1 MTSSPSPTL
10 ESSVCFALYSSLQTT
25 LGLYRDLL
33 APWGLTYQ
41 QLLVLAVVWERGE
54 VAPGVLADELCL
66 DPSSVSGLLGR
77 MERADL
83 IRREHDAADRRAV
96 RVLPTERS
104 LDIRAELGHL
114 ERCVTEAMQITR
126 ADAETLVAS
135 LHSLRTTVRA
145 YDGRAATADALASRP
160 GASPPSE
167 DPRDRSAHE

>member
-1 MTSSPSPTL
+1 MPTTESATL

-25 LGLYRDLL
+25 LGLYRELL

-41 QLLVLAVVWERGE
+41 QLLVLAIVWERGE

-77 MERADL
+77 MERAGL
-83 IRREHDAADRRAV
+83 VRREHDAADRRAV
-96 RVLPTERS
+96 RVTPTERS

-114 ERCVTEAMQITR
+114 ERCVTDAMQITR

-145 YDGRAATADALASRP
+145 YDARGVTAEALASRP
-160 GASPPSE
+160 IPSAPDTTE
-167 DPRDRSAHE
+167 D